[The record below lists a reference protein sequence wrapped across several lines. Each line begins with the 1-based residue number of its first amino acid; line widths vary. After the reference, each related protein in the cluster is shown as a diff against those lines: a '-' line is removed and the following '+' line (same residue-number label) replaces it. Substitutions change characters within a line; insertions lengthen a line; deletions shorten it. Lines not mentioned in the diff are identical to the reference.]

1 MFDRRSRVETDGSDG
16 LRFSISEYSAEE
28 VRDYVDILKP
38 FTRTV
43 IDRNPEDYA
52 AYLKEHGVDIPE
64 KDAFRFAQEAAGEKM
79 KQARKAADKEA
90 AKQLKHKSLSS
101 ILSIWSTRS
110 TKCLSVSNK
119 ILTKKDCLIQT
130 VQKTSLK

>member
-1 MFDRRSRVETDGSDG
+1 MFDRKSRVQTNGNGRERTGTDKSDG

-38 FTRTV
+38 FTGTV
-43 IDRNPEDYA
+43 IDRNPEDYV

-79 KQARKAADKEA
+79 KQARKAAGKEA
-90 AKQLKHKSLSS
+90 AKQLKLKSLSS
-101 ILSIWSTRS
+101 ILSIWSTWS
-110 TKCLSVSNK
+110 IKCLFVK
-119 ILTKKDCLIQT
+119 
-130 VQKTSLK
+130 

>member
-1 MFDRRSRVETDGSDG
+1 M
-16 LRFSISEYSAEE
+16 
-28 VRDYVDILKP
+28 RDYVDILKP
-38 FTRTV
+38 FTGTV

-90 AKQLKHKSLSS
+90 AKQLKLKSLSS
-101 ILSIWSTRS
+101 ILSIWSI
-110 TKCLSVSNK
+110 KCLSVSNK

-130 VQKTSLK
+130 VKNPFPHLYQKKRLQIPISQMEKMTTGSIHLR